1 MNSMKKFLIIILF
14 VVLITG
20 CGNDN
25 SSDKAKV
32 MKVNKTEA
40 VEKIENGA
48 ILIDVRSSA
57 EYETNHIDG
66 AININV
72 DDILNSNGALI
83 YDNSE
88 IGFNKTVIVYCR
100 SGSRSNTAA
109 NKLIELGYTNVYD
122 LGSIDNWN

>member
-1 MNSMKKFLIIILF
+1 MNNMKKFLLIILF
-14 VVLITG
+14 MIFITG
-20 CGNDN
+20 CGND
-25 SSDKAKV
+25 SEKVQV
-32 MKVNKTEA
+32 MKINKTEA
-40 VEKIENGA
+40 VTKIEDGA

-57 EYETNHIDG
+57 EYESRHIDG

-72 DDILNSNGALI
+72 DDILNSNGSLV

-88 IGFNKTVIVYCR
+88 IGFNKTIIVYCR
-100 SGSRSNTAA
+100 SGSRSNNAA